1 MNIVQKLYQGD
12 DARRTRLHDEKG
24 NVVSPGRLIKNGSRA
39 CLTWAGGLVFDRKPE
54 LPWISYD
61 AIEVLRRHLRKD
73 SRVLEFGSGM
83 STVWY
88 GQRASYVRS
97 VENFRPWFE
106 KVGAQIRLLKL
117 ESVDYVFTES
127 AEEYSGAGIDLGNF
141 DLIMIDGDFRS
152 QCALRSIPLLAPGG
166 ILYLDNSDKDT
177 KNDGDIRKA
186 ERICIDYARAN
197 HLHFE
202 YYTDFAPAQLTPNQG
217 LLVRNSMPAERR

>member
-1 MNIVQKLYQGD
+1 MNIVQKLYRGD

-24 NVVSPGRLIKNGSRA
+24 NMVSPGRLIRNGSRA
-39 CLTWAGGLVFDRKPE
+39 CLSGAGRLFLNRRPQ

-61 AIEVLRRHLRKD
+61 AIAMLKRHLRED

-97 VENFRPWFE
+97 VENHRPWFE
-106 KVGAQIRLLKL
+106 RVGTHIRLRKL
-117 ESVDYVFTES
+117 ESVDHVFAES
-127 AEEYSGAGIDLGNF
+127 AEEYSRAGVGLGDF

-152 QCALRSIPLLAPGG
+152 QCAFRSIPLLAPGG
-166 ILYLDNSDKDT
+166 ILYLDNSDKHT
-177 KNDGDIRKA
+177 RNGGDIRKA
-186 ERICIDYARAN
+186 ESICVNYARAN

-202 YYTDFAPAQLTPNQG
+202 YYTDFAPTQLTPNQG
-217 LLVRNSMPAERR
+217 LLVRNFMPAGGQ